1 MSLHFAPGEQEAR
14 GDDAP
19 GDPGASRG
27 SRSQRSATAYRTWE
41 VVPDWQA
48 DAAALRL
55 ATARSESGVATTTRA
70 GRNETTPGGGRY
82 LKYRPALGPCEPL
95 DRARTVQISRP
106 RYAQA
111 EAGTLGRRPQS
122 SGWQRA
128 GAGWPRGGGARARRR
143 VSAGRQHPRRRPI
156 SSGQSARWPG
166 KGRYGRPAGFGRPQM
181 RAVASSKVQ
190 PRRQLRRRRAASC
203 SKLATTVL
211 HVRRPS
217 SEFKLA
223 LAMRSSQDTPIF
235 KLALAL
241 PEVRRSTAAMASIQ
255 DLF

>member
-1 MSLHFAPGEQEAR
+1 MDGRIPSTLGSLLAVGWSTHGPDQAR
-14 GDDAP
+14 YE
-19 GDPGASRG
+19 R
-27 SRSQRSATAYRTWE
+27 
-41 VVPDWQA
+41 
-48 DAAALRL
+48 
-55 ATARSESGVATTTRA
+55 
-70 GRNETTPGGGRY
+70 
-82 LKYRPALGPCEPL
+82 
-95 DRARTVQISRP
+95 
-106 RYAQA
+106 
-111 EAGTLGRRPQS
+111 AGTLGRRPQS